1 MPFTFGTNS
10 LDVERRELRRAA
22 ELVPVQP
29 QVFDLIVYLV
39 RNRDRV
45 VSKDELI
52 EAVWGGRIVS
62 DSTLTSRLNAARAA
76 IGDSGEEQ
84 KLIRTYARRG
94 VRFVGTVEEPGEP
107 PNANGNLAAGPS
119 SLTGPASAPPSGTA
133 QAEQARL
140 ALVLVA
146 EPLGFGA
153 LMEWDKERSLRTLG
167 IYRDVIANFIGA
179 HRGRVFANEDQ
190 RIAAEFPS
198 ALEAVRAAAD
208 FQQELAARNA
218 PLSPGARLAFGV
230 GIAAGAVVQRGER
243 LSGPGV
249 DVAGKVQA
257 AADAGG
263 ICVAANVHD
272 AVTGQT
278 DLRFVPLGH
287 IQSDGADLL
296 QAFRAAPLPVRT
308 SAQSRGKPT
317 VAVLPFTNMS
327 GDPEQEYLSDGIT
340 DDIITALSRHRS
352 LFVIARNSTFVFK
365 GRGTDVRRVG
375 ADLGADYVVE
385 GGIRKIGQR
394 IRISAQLIESEG
406 GRHLWVERY
415 DRDLDQIFAVQDEIT
430 ATIAAQIEP
439 EVGTAERQRVE
450 RKAPQALDAWDFFHL
465 GQKHLYRSTL
475 ADNAEAQRLLRRAI
489 ELDPGLAQAHAFL
502 SYAIVLSM
510 IYFESEPDE
519 KRLDEA
525 VAIARTAVELDDKD
539 GLIRFIYGRG
549 LLAQRAYAD
558 ALAELEAAIDLNP
571 SLAVSYCGL
580 ADSLAY
586 EGRYREAIPVFEK
599 AIKLSPYDP
608 QRWAF
613 YSYRALAHLFAREFD
628 QALEWAQKATRIPNC
643 HYWPF
648 AHRVAA
654 LGFLPQ
660 RDGLEVARAELL
672 QRKPEFSCGFAR
684 QRLFYI
690 KDPAQ
695 LDLYAEGLHRAG
707 IP

>member
-1 MPFTFGTNS
+1 VQFTFGTSS

-29 QVFDLIVYLV
+29 QVFDLIVFLV
-39 RNRDRV
+39 KNRDRV

-52 EAVWGGRIVS
+52 DAVWGGRVIS

-94 VRFVGTVEEPGEP
+94 VRFVGTVEEPGGQP
-107 PNANGNLAAGPS
+107 V
-119 SLTGPASAPPSGTA
+119 ASAETA
-133 QAEQARL
+133 SASAAAPAEQERPAV
-140 ALVLVA
+140 VLVA
-146 EPLGFGA
+146 EPLGFAA
-153 LMEWDKERSLRTLG
+153 LLEWDKERSVRTLG
-167 IYRDVIANFIGA
+167 IYRDVIVNFIGA
-179 HRGRVFANEDQ
+179 HRGRVFANDDQ

-198 ALEAVRAAAD
+198 AADAVRAAAD
-208 FQQELAARNA
+208 FQQELGARNA
-218 PLSPGARLAFGV
+218 PLSPGARLQFAV
-230 GIAAGAVVQRGER
+230 GIAAG
-243 LSGPGV
+243 V
-249 DVAGKVQA
+249 DAAAKVQA

-272 AVTGQT
+272 AVAGQT
-278 DLRFVPLGH
+278 DLRFIPLGH
-287 IQSDGADLL
+287 IPGGDASL
-296 QAFRAAPLPVRT
+296 QAFRATPLTART
-308 SAQSRGKPT
+308 AAQSRGKPT

-352 LFVIARNSTFVFK
+352 LFVVARNSTFVFK

-385 GGIRKIGQR
+385 GGIRKIGER
-394 IRISAQLIESEG
+394 IRISAQLIETEG
-406 GRHLWVERY
+406 GRHLWAERY
-415 DRDLDQIFAVQDEIT
+415 DRDLDQIFAVQDEII

-450 RKAPQALDAWDFFHL
+450 RKGPQAFDAWDFFHL
-465 GQKHLYRSTL
+465 GQKHLYKSTL

-525 VAIARTAVELDDKD
+525 VAIARTAAELDDKD

-613 YSYRALAHLFAREFD
+613 YSYRALAHLFAREFE
-628 QALEWAQKATRIPNC
+628 QALEWAQKATRVPNC

-660 RDGLEVARAELL
+660 REGLEVARAELL
-672 QRKPEFSCGFAR
+672 QRKPAFSCSFAR

-690 KDPAQ
+690 KDPEQ
-695 LDLYAEGLHRAG
+695 LDLYAEGLRKAG
-707 IP
+707 IPP

>member
-1 MPFTFGTNS
+1 VQFTFGTSS

-29 QVFDLIVYLV
+29 QVFDLIVFLV
-39 RNRDRV
+39 KNRDRV

-52 EAVWGGRIVS
+52 DAVWGGRVIS

-94 VRFVGTVEEPGEP
+94 VRFVGTVEEPGGQP
-107 PNANGNLAAGPS
+107 VANDHSAAGPS
-119 SLTGPASAPPSGTA
+119 AAALPPASAA
-133 QAEQARL
+133 AHAEQERPAV
-140 ALVLVA
+140 VLVA
-146 EPLGFGA
+146 EPLGFAA
-153 LMEWDKERSLRTLG
+153 LMEWDKERSVRTLG
-167 IYRDVIANFIGA
+167 VYRDVIVNFIGA
-179 HRGRVFANEDQ
+179 HRGRVFINDDR
-190 RIAAEFPS
+190 RIAAEFP
-198 ALEAVRAAAD
+198 AAADAVRAAAD
-208 FQQELAARNA
+208 FQLELAARTA
-218 PLSPGARLAFGV
+218 PLSPGARLQFAV
-230 GIAAGAVVQRGER
+230 GIAAG
-243 LSGPGV
+243 V
-249 DVAGKVQA
+249 DAAAKVQA

-272 AVTGQT
+272 AVAGKI
-278 DLRFVPLGH
+278 DLRFIPLGH
-287 IQSDGADLL
+287 IPGGGDDLV
-296 QAFRAAPLPVRT
+296 QAFRAVPLTART
-308 SAQSRGKPT
+308 AAQSRGKPT

-352 LFVIARNSTFVFK
+352 LFVVARNSTFVFK

-385 GGIRKIGQR
+385 GGIRKIGGR
-394 IRISAQLIESEG
+394 IRISAQLIETEG
-406 GRHLWVERY
+406 GRHLWAERY

-450 RKAPQALDAWDFFHL
+450 RKGPQALDAWDFFHL
-465 GQKHLYRSTL
+465 GQKHLYKSTL

-525 VAIARTAVELDDKD
+525 VAIARTAAELDDKD

-613 YSYRALAHLFAREFD
+613 YSYRALAHLFAREFE
-628 QALEWAQKATRIPNC
+628 QALEWAQKATRVPNC

-660 RDGLEVARAELL
+660 REGLEVARAELL
-672 QRKPEFSCGFAR
+672 QRKPAFSCSFAR
-684 QRLFYI
+684 ERLFYI
-690 KDPAQ
+690 KDPEQ
-695 LDLYAEGLHRAG
+695 LNLYAEGLRKAG
-707 IP
+707 IPP